1 MDRSP
6 GNGGDAL
13 RRKTALGRSSRR
25 RSRTKLNPSCEVLDD
40 RQLLSTGVSAAAL
53 ANLAPPSAA
62 VANAAAILDSLQPTD
77 FARFE
82 NDLAKAESHSR
93 VNAAEINA
101 LAQDEVALNQM
112 IQSAGLHP
120 HTSLGSLNLQD
131 VVDDA
136 LKDTPSEA
144 ASNRAPLDEYV
155 AGVPGGPQLV
165 HQTIAQMQVVARAA
179 RVSPQLHAAL
189 STDWS
194 LLETALGPKPDTNL
208 GPGATDRDP
217 LEVYFNG
224 QAINFVR

>member
-1 MDRSP
+1 MCRP
-6 GNGGDAL
+6 
-13 RRKTALGRSSRR
+13 RRLAS
-25 RSRTKLNPSCEVLDD
+25 
-40 RQLLSTGVSAAAL
+40 LS
-53 ANLAPPSAA
+53 PPSAA
-62 VANAAAILDSLQPTD
+62 VANAAAILDSLQPKD

-144 ASNRAPLDEYV
+144 VTNRAPLDEYV
-155 AGVPGGPQLV
+155 AGVPGGPNSSIRRSRRCSWSPGRPGS
-165 HQTIAQMQVVARAA
+165 HRKCKRPYRRTGPCSRPPWGRSPIPISAPAPRIAIRWKFTLTGRSMN
-179 RVSPQLHAAL
+179 S
-189 STDWS
+189 
-194 LLETALGPKPDTNL
+194 
-208 GPGATDRDP
+208 
-217 LEVYFNG
+217 
-224 QAINFVR
+224 

>member
-1 MDRSP
+1 MCRPRHSP
-6 GNGGDAL
+6 AW
-13 RRKTALGRSSRR
+13 S
-25 RSRTKLNPSCEVLDD
+25 
-40 RQLLSTGVSAAAL
+40 LL
-53 ANLAPPSAA
+53 SAA
-62 VANAAAILDSLQPTD
+62 VANAAAILDSLQPRD

-155 AGVPGGPQLV
+155 AGVPGGHSARPSDDRADAGGRPGGQGL
-165 HQTIAQMQVVARAA
+165 TASARRPYRRTGPSSRPPWGRSPIPISAPAPPIAIRWKFTLTGRSMN
-179 RVSPQLHAAL
+179 S
-189 STDWS
+189 
-194 LLETALGPKPDTNL
+194 
-208 GPGATDRDP
+208 
-217 LEVYFNG
+217 
-224 QAINFVR
+224 

>member
-1 MDRSP
+1 ME
-6 GNGGDAL
+6 
-13 RRKTALGRSSRR
+13 RSSRR
-25 RSRTKLNPSCEVLDD
+25 RPPTKLRLECELLDG
-40 RQLLSTGVSAAAL
+40 RQLLTTGVSATAL
-53 ANLAPPSAA
+53 ASLVPSSSA

-82 NDLAKAESHSR
+82 NDLAKAESHSS

-144 ASNRAPLDEYV
+144 ASNRAPLYEYV
-155 AGVPGGPQLV
+155 AGVSGGTQLV
-165 HQTIAQMQVVARAA
+165 HQTIAQMQVVARAV
-179 RVSPQLHAAL
+179 RVSPQVQKAL

-224 QAINFVR
+224 QVDKFVK

>member
-1 MDRSP
+1 MDTSHRQGVPFGRERRIARS
-6 GNGGDAL
+6 A
-13 RRKTALGRSSRR
+13 RR
-25 RSRTKLNPSCEVLDD
+25 RPLIKLRPECEPLDG
-40 RQLLSTGVSAAAL
+40 RQLLTTGVSAAAL
-53 ANLAPPSAA
+53 ANLAPPAAA

-120 HTSLGSLNLQD
+120 KTSLGSLNLQD
-131 VVDDA
+131 VVNDA

-155 AGVPGGPQLV
+155 ADVPGGTQLV

-179 RVSPQLHAAL
+179 RVSPHLHAAL

-194 LLETALGPKPDTNL
+194 LLETALGSKPDTNL

-224 QAINFVR
+224 QAINFVK